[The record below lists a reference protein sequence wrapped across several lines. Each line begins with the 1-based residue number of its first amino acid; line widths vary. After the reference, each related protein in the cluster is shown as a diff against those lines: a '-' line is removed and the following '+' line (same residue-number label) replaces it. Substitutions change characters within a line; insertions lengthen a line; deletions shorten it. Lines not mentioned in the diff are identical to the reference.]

1 MNRSFEEI
9 KKVLNENIGPSGLN
23 GSGIARILCKEF
35 PEYWVDF
42 KYKNG
47 YVDTEE
53 SIIYEG
59 NSGIPINNFVGLL
72 SDVGIIGMRRLNDRK
87 YTGVNIFR
95 YFTNDY
101 EEYQKLKER
110 RKVIDKVL
118 KGH

>member
-1 MNRSFEEI
+1 MRRSFDEI
-9 KKVLNENIGPSGLN
+9 KKVLNENIKPIGLN

-35 PEYWVDF
+35 TEFRVDF

-47 YVDTEE
+47 FVDTKE

-59 NSGIPINNFVGLL
+59 NSGIPIDNFVGLL
-72 SDVGIIGMRRLNDRK
+72 SDVGIIIKKRLDDTK
-87 YTGVNIFR
+87 YPGIFR
-95 YFTNDY
+95 YFTDDY
-101 EEYQKLKER
+101 EEYQILKKR